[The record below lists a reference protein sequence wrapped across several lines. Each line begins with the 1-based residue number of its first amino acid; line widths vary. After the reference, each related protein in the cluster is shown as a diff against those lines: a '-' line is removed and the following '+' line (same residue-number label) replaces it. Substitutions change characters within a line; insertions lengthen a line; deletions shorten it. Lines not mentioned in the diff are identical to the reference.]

1 MECSYWNKLWPVF
14 TITKGLACNTVSRF
28 GQGIHQKSTPEYCY
42 IKNICKCSSFIV
54 VIFRMFWNIVFSA
67 LISNFNISFISVSH
81 AKKKQRMHV
90 EVLWQLHAEASL
102 NFSQFLSDC
111 QSCTLQTHSLQVF
124 FYPLQP
130 RKREQN
136 LLTLHFIARFCN
148 TVNSCLPTIQWH
160 FLTSLLHIFFWNLQC
175 IFLSTLSVFSQL
187 RMMIQIQFGNTVLQI
202 KKKVC
207 LFRFSSFL
215 ITASVEMFDSL
226 FPFFHQHF
234 TVLSPFASHQC

>member
-1 MECSYWNKLWPVF
+1 M
-14 TITKGLACNTVSRF
+14 
-28 GQGIHQKSTPEYCY
+28 QK
-42 IKNICKCSSFIV
+42 F
-54 VIFRMFWNIVFSA
+54 
-67 LISNFNISFISVSH
+67 
-81 AKKKQRMHV
+81 
-90 EVLWQLHAEASL
+90 WQLHTEASL

-130 RKREQN
+130 RKREQD

-187 RMMIQIQFGNTVLQI
+187 RMMVQIRSLETLFSRL
-202 KKKVC
+202 KKKVS

-215 ITASVEMFDSL
+215 ITASVDMFDSL

-234 TVLSPFASHQC
+234 TVLSPFAPHQCQSCYKTGHILCHILLIGPVVDMF